1 MLYDDDVQHLILMP
15 LSNSTI
21 QNLSDALTPE
31 VVDYIFN
38 DERWVDFLHEI
49 IPDAIE
55 DKLGN
60 IDENLKFELGMCI
73 MDKISFKISS

>member
-1 MLYDDDVQHLILMP
+1 MLYDDVVHHLIVMP
-15 LSNSTI
+15 LSNNTI
-21 QNLSDALTPE
+21 QNLSNALAPE
-31 VVDYIFN
+31 VIDYIFE

-60 IDENLKFELGMCI
+60 VDENLKFELAMCI
-73 MDKISFKISS
+73 MDKISFKFAS